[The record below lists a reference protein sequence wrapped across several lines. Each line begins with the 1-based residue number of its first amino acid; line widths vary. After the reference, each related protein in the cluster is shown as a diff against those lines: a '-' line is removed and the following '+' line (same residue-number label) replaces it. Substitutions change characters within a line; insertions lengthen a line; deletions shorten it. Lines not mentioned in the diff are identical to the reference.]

1 MSKIIDYNHSA
12 NKDEGTEQ
20 GSGAWAFGAVNFDT
34 YSMIMNYI
42 NSTNN
47 FDWKTLSSDPKTDLQ
62 VVVNNPNKYWDWG
75 TISCR
80 KDLDLELVK
89 KYPYKPWNWEVLS
102 EKFPHEEVSKIYNLI
117 YSGLKNKL

>member
-1 MSKIIDYNHSA
+1 MSKIIDYNRSV

-75 TISCR
+75 WQLLAHFIMFYFF
-80 KDLDLELVK
+80 L
-89 KYPYKPWNWEVLS
+89 
-102 EKFPHEEVSKIYNLI
+102 F
-117 YSGLKNKL
+117 GLKR